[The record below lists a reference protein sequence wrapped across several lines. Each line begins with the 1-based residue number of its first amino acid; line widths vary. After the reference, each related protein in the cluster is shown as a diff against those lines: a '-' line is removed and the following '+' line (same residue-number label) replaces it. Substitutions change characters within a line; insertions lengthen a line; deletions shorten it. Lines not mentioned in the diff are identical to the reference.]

1 MNTRHKLQLM
11 AIVLAVLLVLPCLA
25 LAAPGW
31 LGVSTADVTS
41 DRLSSLKLKEERGVE
56 ILNVIADSPAAKAGL
71 KEHDV
76 ILEVNGTR
84 VDSVEQLQRMVRELP
99 AGRTVSLLISR
110 DGNTQTVPV
119 KLGERSQYQG
129 RLGDRDFVFR
139 MPEFQMPDIRIP
151 SPPHPP
157 NVQVFS
163 FTQTA
168 RLGIDVEPLGKQLG
182 EFFGVPNGEGLLV
195 RSVDRD
201 SPAEK
206 AGIKAGDVMVKIDGR
221 KATDAG
227 DIRSLLRDTREKRT
241 FPVQLIRN
249 KKEMTVN
256 VTVEAPERSRVR
268 TSIHGERL

>member
-11 AIVLAVLLVLPCLA
+11 AIVLAVLLILPCLA

-99 AGRTVSLLISR
+99 AGRTVPLLISR
-110 DGNTQTVPV
+110 DGNTQTVQV
-119 KLGERSQYQG
+119 KLGERTWQPEG

-139 MPEFQMPDIRIP
+139 MPEFRMPDIRIP
-151 SPPHPP
+151 SP
-157 NVQVFS
+157 NVQAFS
-163 FTQTA
+163 LTQGA
-168 RLGIDVEPLGKQLG
+168 RLGIDVEPLGKQLA
-182 EFFGVPNGEGLLV
+182 EYFGAPGGEGLLV

-221 KATDAG
+221 KASDTA

-249 KKEMTVN
+249 KKEITVN
-256 VTVEAPERSRVR
+256 VTVEPPERSRVR
-268 TSIHGERL
+268 TRIGGERL

>member
-99 AGRTVSLLISR
+99 AGRTVPLLISR

-139 MPEFQMPDIRIP
+139 MPEFRMPDIRIP
-151 SPPHPP
+151 SP
-157 NVQVFS
+157 NVQAFS
-163 FTQTA
+163 LTQGA
-168 RLGIDVEPLGKQLG
+168 RLGIDVEPLGKQLA
-182 EFFGVPNGEGLLV
+182 EYFGAPGGEGLLV

-221 KATDAG
+221 KASDAG

-249 KKEMTVN
+249 KKEITVN
-256 VTVEAPERSRVR
+256 VTVEPPERSRVR
-268 TSIHGERL
+268 TRIGGERL

>member
-1 MNTRHKLQLM
+1 MNTRDKLQLM
-11 AIVLAVLLVLPCLA
+11 VVVLAVLLILPFVA

-56 ILNVIADSPAAKAGL
+56 ILNVITDSPAAKAGL

-76 ILEVNGTR
+76 ILEINGTR

-110 DGNTQTVPV
+110 DGSTQTVPA

-139 MPEFQMPDIRIP
+139 MPEFRMPDIRIP
-151 SPPHPP
+151 SP

-163 FTQTA
+163 LTQGA
-168 RLGIDVEPLGKQLG
+168 RLGIDVEPLGRQLADY
-182 EFFGVPNGEGLLV
+182 FGAPGGEGLLV

-201 SPAEK
+201 GPADK
-206 AGIKAGDVMVKIDGR
+206 AGVKAGDVIVKIDGR
-221 KATDAG
+221 KVSDAG

-241 FPVQLIRN
+241 FPIQLVRN
-249 KKEMTVN
+249 KKEMTVT
-256 VTVEAPERSRVR
+256 VTVEPPERTRGR
-268 TSIHGERL
+268 TSIRGERL